1 MAKKK
6 KSVKRQKKLI
16 TLDGVKPETIKNIV
30 AKVTEATTLADSVK
44 PKNLMSLVNWLEVG
58 EEMVKEAVSGV
69 KDIKK
74 AVLKSDAK
82 TSARASVYVATTPL
96 LKCKV
101 KASDIN
107 AVFNQHRK
115 RLANITSLMESLG
128 IKCKAD
134 KSKGGAK

>member
-6 KSVKRQKKLI
+6 KSVKRQRKLI
-16 TLDGVKPETIKNIV
+16 TLDGVKPETINTIV
-30 AKVTEATTLADSVK
+30 NKVTEATTLAESVK
-44 PKNLMSLVNWLEVG
+44 PKDLMSLVNWLAVG
-58 EEMVKEAVSGV
+58 EEMVREAVSGV

-115 RLANITSLMESLG
+115 RLKNIAALMESLG

>member
-16 TLDGVKPETIKNIV
+16 TLEGVKPETINNIV
-30 AKVTEATTLADSVK
+30 TKVTEATTLADSVK
-44 PKNLMSLVNWLEVG
+44 PKDLMSLVNWLAVG

>member
-6 KSVKRQKKLI
+6 KSVRQKKVVHLE
-16 TLDGVKPETIKNIV
+16 GVKTETINTIV
-30 AKVTEATTLADSVK
+30 SKVIAAEEAAKAVK
-44 PKNLMSLVNWLEVG
+44 PKDIGSLVQWLMVG
-58 EEMVKEAVSGV
+58 EKLVTEAVSGV

-101 KASDIN
+101 KTSDIN
-107 AVFNQHRK
+107 AVFSQHKK
-115 RLANITSLMESLG
+115 RLKNIATLMESLG
-128 IKCKAD
+128 IKCKAEE
-134 KSKGGAK
+134 KKGGSK